1 MIYKTFI
8 AFLCMSF
15 LTLGC
20 HTSATAALRAKN
32 AANLDEAW
40 NPVPA
45 SQDIILPMPCNM
57 GMVFRAVG
65 VPAKGFLWDMTTRF
79 GQDDASASE
88 RGYYD
93 SRHTTSLA
101 APFAQHDLP
110 LPWQGMIPN
119 DDLYYYFMGKY
130 EVSQLQ
136 WEAIMT
142 GQCPAP
148 SAENV
153 QPKTEITWYEAQ
165 AFSEKYT
172 SWLLKN
178 HAHLLPRFA
187 NDSRNIGF
195 LRLPTED
202 EWEYAARGGHT
213 TSKQALIEK
222 DFFPMDEGAH
232 YTDYAVFRPE
242 NATRIEE
249 HAARIGSR
257 KPNGLGLHD
266 TAGNAAE
273 MVMDVF
279 RFSLGGRLHGSAGGF
294 VRKGGSFLSGTTE
307 ILPGRR
313 EEAAFFHV
321 DGPVR
326 ARDLGL
332 RLVLSGINTPGGNRP
347 DVLAAEWQQ
356 AGETPAIVLDNTT
369 NPLDTLDKMLADAH
383 TDTERRNYQHLRN
396 ILKDNNIALERQQ
409 MLVAASEVRT
419 AAFFIESVRNFNSR
433 IAIVEGTIVNLER
446 NKAESLKRGATN
458 AAKNAANTIE
468 KAQKGLITLKSG
480 REQSLNFYKTKLY
493 DVQQINPALVDA
505 ALIEVKDELLKG
517 DTFAQG
523 LHKNV
528 LLFEQH
534 LRAQRAKNYN
544 DITVQRIEKDIINL
558 KK

>member
-1 MIYKTFI
+1 MIYR
-8 AFLCMSF
+8 SF
-15 LTLGC
+15 LILLCISFLIFGG
-20 HTSATAALRAKN
+20 HTAASAALRAKN

-79 GQDDASASE
+79 GQDDASAVE

-93 SRHTTSLA
+93 SRHTTALA
-101 APFAQHDLP
+101 APFARHDLP
-110 LPWQGMIPN
+110 LPWQGMMPS

-130 EVSQLQ
+130 EVSTLQ
-136 WEAIMT
+136 WDAVMT

-148 SAENV
+148 TAENV
-153 QPKTEITWYEAQ
+153 RPKTEITWYEAQ
-165 AFSEKYT
+165 LFSEKYT
-172 SWLLKN
+172 SWLLQN

-202 EWEYAARGGHT
+202 EWEYAARGGHN

-222 DFFPMDEGAH
+222 DFFPMAEGTN
-232 YTDYAVFRPE
+232 YVDYAVFRPE

-257 KPNGLGLHD
+257 KANGLGLHD

-347 DVLAAEWQQ
+347 EVLAAEWQK

-369 NPLDTLDKMLADAH
+369 NPLETLDTMIEEAHSDA
-383 TDTERRNYQHLRN
+383 ERRNYQHLRN
-396 ILKDNNIALERQQ
+396 IIKDNNIALERQQ

-433 IAIVEGTIVNLER
+433 IAIVEGTIINLEK
-446 NKAESLKRGATN
+446 NKADALKRGATN
-458 AAKNAANTIE
+458 AANSAGATIE
-468 KAQKGLITLKSG
+468 KAHKGLLTLKSG
-480 REQSLNFYKTKLY
+480 REQSLNFYKSKLY
-493 DVQQINPALVDA
+493 DVQQINPALFDA
-505 ALIEVKDELLKG
+505 ALTEVKTELLKG

-523 LHKNV
+523 LYKNV

-534 LRAQRAKNYN
+534 LQAQRAKNYGA
-544 DITVQRIEKDIINL
+544 ITVQHIENDIINL